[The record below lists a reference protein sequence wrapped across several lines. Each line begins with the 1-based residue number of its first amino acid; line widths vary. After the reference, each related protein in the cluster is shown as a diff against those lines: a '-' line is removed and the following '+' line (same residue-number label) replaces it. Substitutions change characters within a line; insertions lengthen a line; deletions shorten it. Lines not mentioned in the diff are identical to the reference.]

1 MQTFSFR
8 KYRSFLGVSML
19 ICLASA
25 ISASAQTNY
34 ITDPSF
40 ELGTTKANGGWT
52 GYNNAVLNSTAHPR
66 TGTKSIRLP
75 NQGSVSAGAYETISN
90 VNFTAGVQFELT
102 AWGFITNAM
111 TTGYVG
117 IEANFYNV
125 TGTTTQN
132 LGTVESG
139 PGLAIISN
147 HIDSNSVLNTWIPLN
162 TGVFTAPS
170 TLPITYMQVFPF
182 NNSAGPIG
190 TSAWIDDFSLVI
202 VPEPSTLALGV
213 MGLLLGLPL
222 LARRRKS

>member
-1 MQTFSFR
+1 MQTFSFKR
-8 KYRSFLGVSML
+8 AIIASGISIL
-19 ICLASA
+19 ICLASGV
-25 ISASAQTNY
+25 STSAQTNY

-40 ELGTTKANGGWT
+40 ELGTSKANGGWT

-90 VNFTAGVQFELT
+90 AAFTAGTEFDLT
-102 AWGFITNAM
+102 AWGYITNSM

-117 IEANFYNV
+117 IEATFYNI

-139 PGLAIISN
+139 PGNDIVSN
-147 HIDSNSVLNTWIPLN
+147 HINSNSVLNTWIALD
-162 TGVFTAPS
+162 TGTFTAPS

-190 TSAWIDDFSLVI
+190 TSAWIDDVSLVI
-202 VPEPSTLALGV
+202 VPEPSTLALGC
-213 MGLLLGLPL
+213 MGLAGL
-222 LARRRKS
+222 AMFVRRRKA